1 MGTAGLLFLRRRL
14 DFSQIL
20 WYNFL
25 RQTFFENPKG
35 KRQKHMEGEKNGH
48 YAWDF
53 RYYDWRW
60 NIVADE
66 KICPVKK
73 GIRHREWRDSLSF
86 TALFFSAGVLF

>member
-1 MGTAGLLFLRRRL
+1 
-14 DFSQIL
+14 
-20 WYNFL
+20 
-25 RQTFFENPKG
+25 
-35 KRQKHMEGEKNGH
+35 MEGEKNGH

-73 GIRHREWRDSLSF
+73 RNTPQGVEGF
-86 TALFFSAGVLF
+86 AFFYSIVFFGWGAFLILLCILMHGEEEEIGRAHV

>member
-1 MGTAGLLFLRRRL
+1 MYSMDDGNRRTSFFAAAVRFFA
-14 DFSQIL
+14 DSMVQF
-20 WYNFL
+20 FKADV
-25 RQTFFENPKG
+25 FENPKG

-53 RYYDWRW
+53 RYYDWYW

-73 GIRHREWRDSLSF
+73 RN
-86 TALFFSAGVLF
+86 TP